1 MSMSPLRSLALLLSR
16 SMWCSIAGIRWASPL
31 LFSRN
36 MWRFAGLCWA
46 LKSLLLEQLQLLP
59 LQLPLLVQLLN
70 LDLHLLGKYLGLEM
84 SDPARDF
91 FISFSW
97 CWWWW
102 KHLGR
107 PKDLVYLEEHLDL
120 LQRVLCS
127 CMAESHCRHDNVQS
141 MTPRQKWAWA
151 KNDALTLKISICF
164 NLYNMLKH
172 ICLLLQYGSPNCA
185 ALLRPKTFEADTL
198 TVKKDLKASSTS
210 ARLTHTHTHTQS

>member
-1 MSMSPLRSLALLLSR
+1 MSMSPLRSLTLLLSR

-31 LFSRN
+31 RSLTLLFSRN
-36 MWRFAGLCWA
+36 MWCFAGLCWA

-59 LQLPLLVQLLN
+59 LQLLLLVQLLH

-120 LQRVLCS
+120 LQSVLFS
-127 CMAESHCRHDNVQS
+127 CMAESHHRHDQS

-185 ALLRPKTFEADTL
+185 ALLQPKTFEADTL
-198 TVKKDLKASSTS
+198 TVKKKT
-210 ARLTHTHTHTQS
+210 